1 MKYILISI
9 LLLLSTTTLLA
20 EDKTYLC
27 DAEES
32 SGYDYKN
39 GRWVRDRFTP
49 DDSYLVKL
57 KETKWSVYEFEVEYE
72 HDSCEPVSEGVLKC
86 SIRGDFTMNMK
97 TMKFSVTDT
106 APYVNST
113 RKNRDSVVL
122 TLGTC
127 VSM

>member
-1 MKYILISI
+1 MKYILITI

-39 GRWVRDRFTP
+39 GRWARDRFAP

-57 KETKWSVYEFEVEYE
+57 KGTAWSVYEYEAEYE
-72 HDSCEPVSEGVLKC
+72 HASCEPVSEGLLKC
-86 SIRGDFTMNMK
+86 SIGGDFTMNME
-97 TMKFSVTDT
+97 TMKFSVTDIT
-106 APYVNST
+106 PYVNSI